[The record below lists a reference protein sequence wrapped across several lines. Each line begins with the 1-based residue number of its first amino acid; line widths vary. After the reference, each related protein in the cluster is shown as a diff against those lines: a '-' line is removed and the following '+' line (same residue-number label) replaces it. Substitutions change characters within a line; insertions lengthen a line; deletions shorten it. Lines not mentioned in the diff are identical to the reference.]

1 MVNNFMHRALHQ
13 KEHGFEVRAEGER
26 QLHHL
31 ADTMKPT
38 LSVFNGKTGVTPDY
52 LAGSRALQRRGLTPC
67 PALNIYTDHPIPLF
81 FYEVSKNTNSKIFK
95 KDYYPLG

>member
-1 MVNNFMHRALHQ
+1 MVNNFTHRALHQ
-13 KEHGFEVRAEGER
+13 KEHGFEVRAEGEP

-31 ADTMKPT
+31 ADAMKPT
-38 LSVFNGKTGVTPDY
+38 LSVFNSKTGVTPDY

-81 FYEVSKNTNSKIFK
+81 SMKSQKTPILKFSRKTIIH
-95 KDYYPLG
+95 